1 VEHVRE
7 LLESIGLEGER
18 LRMVNVS
25 SAMGRQF
32 AEEAEDLTRV
42 VQDLGPNPLRNGS
55 PAPKAEGAGT

>member
-1 VEHVRE
+1 M
-7 LLESIGLEGER
+7 LESIGLEGER

-42 VQDLGPNPLRNGS
+42 IQDLGPNPLRNGS
-55 PAPKAEGAGT
+55 PAPKAEDAGT